1 MNSLMYFEKAPIYLN
16 LANIVDTI
24 WQSQMSA
31 GDSAFIAPDGTSDII
46 IKVNSSGIGIFLCG
60 VMTKSISFK
69 VDENVN
75 YFGIRFKPGVLNLFL
90 KIGHHNNQLIS
101 IDQFFS
107 SRNQIEDLMSDQS
120 KNFFKIE
127 KLIFDEL
134 LKMID
139 EDEFRRKIQ
148 ALNEYSKFQYG
159 EVSVLAE
166 RMGISRR
173 QYCNRF
179 KQYFGYDPRFFL
191 KLKKIND
198 FLKNASLKMNSS
210 LSELAQDSGFYDQS
224 DLSHAVKEISG
235 LTPKQLISQVY
246 NTKT

>member
-1 MNSLMYFEKAPIYLN
+1 
-16 LANIVDTI
+16 
-24 WQSQMSA
+24 
-31 GDSAFIAPDGTSDII
+31 
-46 IKVNSSGIGIFLCG
+46 
-60 VMTKSISFK
+60 
-69 VDENVN
+69 
-75 YFGIRFKPGVLNLFL
+75 
-90 KIGHHNNQLIS
+90 
-101 IDQFFS
+101 
-107 SRNQIEDLMSDQS
+107 MSDQS